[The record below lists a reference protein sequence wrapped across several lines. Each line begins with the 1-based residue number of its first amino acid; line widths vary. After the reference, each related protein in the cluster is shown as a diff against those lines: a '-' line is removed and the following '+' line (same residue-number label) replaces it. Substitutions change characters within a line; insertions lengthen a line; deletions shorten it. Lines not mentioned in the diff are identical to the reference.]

1 MIFLKSKR
9 ELDKMRRAGEVV
21 MLAHKRIEELIAPGV
36 TTKELNRAAE
46 EVIKRCNA
54 IASFKGVPC
63 AHGGIAFPGAVCT
76 SVNHV
81 VIHGL
86 PGDQVLQEGDIISVD
101 IGAILEGFH
110 GDAARTYPVGQI
122 AKEAADLIYHT
133 EESFNRGMA
142 QAIEGNRIRDISAAI
157 QAYAEERGYSIVRD
171 FVGHGIGTEMHE
183 EPQIPNYVTRERG
196 IRLSNGMTLA
206 IEPMV
211 NVGTW
216 QVKVLEDKWT
226 VVTQDGKLSAHHENT
241 LAVTPNGPEILTKLY

>member
-1 MIFLKSKR
+1 M
-9 ELDKMRRAGEVV
+9 
-21 MLAHKRIEELIAPGV
+21 
-36 TTKELNRAAE
+36 
-46 EVIKRCNA
+46 
-54 IASFKGVPC
+54 
-63 AHGGIAFPGAVCT
+63 
-76 SVNHV
+76 NHV

-171 FVGHGIGTEMHE
+171 FVGHGIGSEMHE

-241 LAVTPNGPEILTKLY
+241 LAVTPNSPEILTKLY